1 MHHMRAIRST
11 SVAALVTLTALS
23 APATARAQVGHLPE
37 KSPYEDVKIGQTLT
51 VMGGWLAVQRDLAD
65 VAPASSWMTGLR
77 YDIGVGGPASLFAR
91 YMVSPSE
98 RRVLVPANPLTTRVL
113 ATPGATTHVL
123 DGGLDMALTGRKT
136 WHHFMPS
143 INVGAGIVSDF
154 AKADTGAY
162 KFGTKFSF
170 NYGFSMRYLPRRGPQ
185 LRIDATNNFW
195 KYQYPDRYFV
205 KASDTTSILTDTRKR
220 EAWRGNWG
228 LSAGVIFPIFR

>member
-1 MHHMRAIRST
+1 MHHMRVFRST
-11 SVAALVTLTALS
+11 ALAALTAVASLS
-23 APATARAQVGHLPE
+23 VPAMARAQVGHLPN

-98 RRVLVPANPLTTRVL
+98 RRLLAPGNPLATRVL
-113 ATPGATTHVL
+113 GTPGVTTHIL
-123 DGGLDMALTGRKT
+123 DGGLDLSLTGRKT
-136 WHHFMPS
+136 WHHLMPS
-143 INVGAGIVSDF
+143 VNIGSGIVSDF
-154 AKADTGAY
+154 AKSDTGAY

-185 LRIDATNNFW
+185 VRIDATSNFW

-205 KASDTTSILTDTRKR
+205 KAADTTSILTDTRKR
-220 EAWRGNWG
+220 EGWRRNWG
-228 LSAGVIFPIFR
+228 LTAGVMFPIFR

>member
-1 MHHMRAIRST
+1 MHHMRVFRST
-11 SVAALVTLTALS
+11 ALAALTAVASLS
-23 APATARAQVGHLPE
+23 VPAMARAQVGHLPN

-98 RRVLVPANPLTTRVL
+98 RRLLAPGNPLATRVL
-113 ATPGATTHVL
+113 GTRGVTTHVL
-123 DGGLDMALTGRKT
+123 DGGLDLSLTGRKT
-136 WHHFMPS
+136 WHHLMPS
-143 INVGAGIVSDF
+143 VNIGSGIVSDF

-185 LRIDATNNFW
+185 VRIDATSNFW

-205 KASDTTSILTDTRKR
+205 KAADTTSILTDTRKR
-220 EAWRGNWG
+220 EGWRRNWG
-228 LSAGVIFPIFR
+228 LTAGVMFPIFR

>member
-1 MHHMRAIRST
+1 MHHMHVIRST
-11 SVAALVTLTALS
+11 AVGALVTLAALS

-113 ATPGATTHVL
+113 ATPGVTTHVL
-123 DGGLDMALTGRKT
+123 DGGLDLALTGRKT

-143 INVGAGIVSDF
+143 LNAGAGIVSDF